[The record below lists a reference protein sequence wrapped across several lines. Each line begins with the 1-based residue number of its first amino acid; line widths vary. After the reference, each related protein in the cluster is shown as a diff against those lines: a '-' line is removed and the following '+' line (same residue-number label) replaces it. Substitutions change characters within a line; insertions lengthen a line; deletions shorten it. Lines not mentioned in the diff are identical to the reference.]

1 MRSNIQNERIETFF
15 KNSKTKYALQS
26 FSTKTVPGKM
36 MTSLNSTILMKK
48 NCLHHSTTTDLL
60 ILYMMLVNAHY
71 A

>member
-1 MRSNIQNERIETFF
+1 MSEKQTSVKIRIQ
-15 KNSKTKYALQS
+15 KYSLQS
-26 FSTKTVPGKM
+26 FSAKTVPGKM